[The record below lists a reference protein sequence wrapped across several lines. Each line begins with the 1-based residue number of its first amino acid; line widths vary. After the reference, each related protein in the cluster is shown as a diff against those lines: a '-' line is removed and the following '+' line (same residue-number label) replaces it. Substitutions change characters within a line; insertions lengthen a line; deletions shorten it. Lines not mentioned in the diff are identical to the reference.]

1 MPQPSLA
8 HLAEVLPDPL
18 LHQKRFLVWKEEPH
32 PKNPGKRIKV
42 PYYASGKRR
51 SGPLGSDQDLAQLAT
66 LPEAF
71 ETASSPG
78 EGYSGIGFAL
88 VGEGIGAFDLDH
100 CLDEDGHL
108 IESHAGA
115 DLVVEAEVS
124 GAYIEVSPSGRGL
137 RIVGPSS
144 ITEAYSRD
152 GLEYWGTGRFITLTG
167 DVWANPKGYISI
179 EGFRAR
185 IQPLRPVSEH
195 DLDEDEPPIITPRLL
210 SNLRS
215 ALASVN
221 ADERELWVR
230 MGLALKGLGDKGFQL
245 WDEWSKTSRKYDR
258 EDSLR
263 VWDSLRPTA
272 IGYKSVFSEAQENWG
287 WENPEARKN
296 RTSDGDDWDDEG
308 DWDGADPEGP
318 IPVSSKGP
326 EFLPLGDMVLH
337 PTEFVLDG
345 FLPTGVTVI
354 AGAWGAGK
362 STNLI
367 PLFASVA
374 HLTPKDWGFWPQLR
388 RKVIWVTEAPSQ
400 ARDTIYSLAK
410 AGGSASWQDF
420 QEWFHLYQAKR
431 QSPKSMARFLRRRV
445 EELTYEL
452 PNGFKVAPA
461 LVLDTTSANLDLE
474 NESDN
479 SEVGAAMAELKQGL
493 TGVPLT
499 LIGHTPKALAKSDVS
514 DVTFR
519 GAGAWE
525 ADSVATYFLIH
536 DPDTDIRFL
545 AIRKCRFTPS
555 YSEIQFD
562 HVAGSEIVD
571 TPWGEPQSKSYLHGV
586 PVRSNGEQ
594 RRAAQEAIKE
604 ERREQQKERAMS
616 DRQTRIMAI
625 VSEAA
630 AAGEILTKRAVQQ
643 KLGGK
648 TELAYE
654 AINRLIEAG
663 RVKLV
668 DIPEGVWGK
677 RGPVPDGVVLPTE
690 VDPELF
696 FGLIA
701 SREENE
707 GWPGV

>member
-1 MPQPSLA
+1 MSQPPLAFSRTALPPLA
-8 HLAEVLPDPL
+8 HLEEVLPDQL
-18 LHQKRFLVWKEEPH
+18 LSQKRFLVWNEEPH
-32 PKNPGKRIKV
+32 PKNPEKRAKV
-42 PYYASGKRR
+42 PYYSSGKRR
-51 SGPLGSDQDLAQLAT
+51 SGRLGTDRDLAQLTT

-71 ETASSPG
+71 EAATALRM
-78 EGYSGIGFAL
+78 SGVGFAL
-88 VGEGIGAFDLDH
+88 VGEGIGAFDLDN
-100 CLDEDGHL
+100 CLDEVGHL
-108 IESHAGA
+108 IEFHAGA
-115 DLVVEAEVS
+115 DLVIEAEMA

-137 RIVGPSS
+137 RIVGSSS
-144 ITEAYSRD
+144 ITEAYSLD

-167 DVWANPKGYISI
+167 DVWANPNGYICL
-179 EGFRAR
+179 EDFRTR
-185 IQPLRPVSEH
+185 VRPLRTVREH
-195 DLDEDEPPIITPRLL
+195 SLEGDETPIITPRLL
-210 SNLRS
+210 SNLES

-230 MGLALKGLGDKGFQL
+230 MALALKSLGDKGFQL
-245 WDEWSKTSRKYDR
+245 WDEWSRTSDKYNHQ
-258 EDSLR
+258 DSLR
-263 VWDSLRPTA
+263 VWSSLRPTA

-287 WENPEARKN
+287 WKNPEARRN
-296 RTSDGDDWDDEG
+296 RNEEEDDG
-308 DWDGADPEGP
+308 DPEGP
-318 IPVSSKGP
+318 IPTSSKGP
-326 EFLPLGDMVLH
+326 EHLPLGDMVLH

-374 HLTPKDWGFWPQLR
+374 HLTPEDWGFWPQLR
-388 RKVIWVTEAPSQ
+388 RKVIWVTEAPTQ
-400 ARDTIYSLAK
+400 ARDTIYSMAK
-410 AGGSASWQDF
+410 AEGSASWQDF
-420 QEWFHLYQAKR
+420 GEWFHLYQAKR
-431 QSPKSMARFLRRRV
+431 QSPKAMAKFLRRRV
-445 EELTYEL
+445 AELTYEL

-514 DVTFR
+514 NITFR

-525 ADSVATYFLIH
+525 ADSVATFFLVH

-562 HVAGSEIVD
+562 HLAGSEIVD
-571 TPWGEPQSKSYLHGV
+571 TPWGEPQSKSYLHGI
-586 PVRSNGEQ
+586 PVRSTGEQ
-594 RRAAQEAIKE
+594 RRAAQEAAKE
-604 ERREQQKERAMS
+604 EKKEQQKERALS
-616 DRQTRIMAI
+616 DRQTRIMAM

-630 AAGEILTKRAVQQ
+630 AAGEMLTKATIR
-643 KLGGK
+643 KDLGGRA
-648 TELAYE
+648 ELSVA
-654 AINRLIEAG
+654 ALDRLLESG
-663 RVKLV
+663 RIKLV
-668 DIPEGVWGK
+668 AIPEGSWTQEG
-677 RGPVPDGVVLPTE
+677 RPPEGIILPSE

-696 FGLIA
+696 FGL
-701 SREENE
+701 
-707 GWPGV
+707 GT

>member
-1 MPQPSLA
+1 MPQPSHSSSRTALPSLA
-8 HLAEVLPDPL
+8 HLEEVLPDQL

-32 PKNPGKRIKV
+32 PKNPEKRIKV
-42 PYYASGKRR
+42 PYYSSGKRR
-51 SGPLGSDQDLAQLAT
+51 SGPLGSDQDLAQLVT

-71 ETASSPG
+71 EAATSP
-78 EGYSGIGFAL
+78 EGRYSGIGFAL
-88 VGEGIGAFDLDH
+88 VGEGIGAFDLDN

-115 DLVVEAEVS
+115 DLVTEAEVS

-137 RIVGPSS
+137 RIVGASS

-167 DVWANPKGYISI
+167 DVWANPKRFISL
-179 EGFRAR
+179 EEFRTR
-185 IQPLRPVSEH
+185 LRPLRPVSEH
-195 DLDEDEPPIITPRLL
+195 SLDEDETPIITPRLI

-245 WDEWSKTSRKYDR
+245 WDEWSKTSYKYDR

-263 VWDSLRPTA
+263 VWESLRPKE
-272 IGYKSVFSEAQENWG
+272 ISYKSVFTEAQENWG
-287 WENPEARKN
+287 WENPEAR
-296 RTSDGDDWDDEG
+296 RHRDYEEDE
-308 DWDGADPEGP
+308 PEELEGP
-318 IPVSSKGP
+318 IPISSKGP
-326 EFLPLGDMVLH
+326 EYIPLGDMVLH

-374 HLTPKDWGFWPQLR
+374 HLTPEEWGFWPQLR
-388 RKVIWVTEAPSQ
+388 RKVIWVTEAPTQ
-400 ARDTIYSLAK
+400 ARDTIYSIAK
-410 AGGSASWQDF
+410 SEGSASWQEF

-431 QSPKSMARFLRRRV
+431 QPPKIIAKFLRRLV

-514 DVTFR
+514 DITFR

-525 ADSVATYFLIH
+525 ADSVATYFLVH

-562 HVAGSEIVD
+562 HRAGSEIVD
-571 TPWGEPQSKSYLHGV
+571 TPWGEPQSKSYLHGI
-586 PVRSNGEQ
+586 PVRSTGEQ
-594 RRAAQEAIKE
+594 RRAAQEAIRE
-604 ERREQQKERAMS
+604 ERREQQKERALS

-630 AAGEILTKRAVQQ
+630 ASGELLTKKTIQQ
-643 KLGGK
+643 KIGGK

-654 AINRLIEAG
+654 AINRLMEAG
-663 RVKLV
+663 RIKLV
-668 DIPEGVWGK
+668 DIPEGTWTR
-677 RGPVPDGVVLPTE
+677 RGPVPEGAILPSE

-696 FGLIA
+696 FG
-701 SREENE
+701 SGTYKEETE
-707 GWPGV
+707 D

>member
-1 MPQPSLA
+1 MPQPSLTASGTALRSLA
-8 HLAEVLPDPL
+8 HLEEVLPDEL
-18 LHQKRFLVWKEEPH
+18 LRQRRFLIWNEEPH
-32 PKNPGKRIKV
+32 PKDPGKRIKV
-42 PYYASGKRR
+42 PYYPSGKRR
-51 SGPLGSDQDLAQLAT
+51 RGPLGSDRDLSQLTT

-71 ETASSPG
+71 EAATALRMTG
-78 EGYSGIGFAL
+78 VGFAL
-88 VGEGIGAFDLDH
+88 VGEGIGAFDLDN

-115 DLVVEAEVS
+115 DLVIEAEMA
-124 GAYIEVSPSGRGL
+124 GAYMEVSPSGRGL
-137 RIVGPSS
+137 RIVGASS

-167 DVWANPKGYISI
+167 DVWSNPKG
-179 EGFRAR
+179 FRCLEDFRKR

-195 DLDEDEPPIITPRLL
+195 SLDEDEVPIITPRLL
-210 SNLRS
+210 SNLKS
-215 ALASVN
+215 ALASIN

-245 WDEWSKTSRKYDR
+245 WDEWSRTSDKYDR
-258 EDSLR
+258 QDSLR
-263 VWDSLRPTA
+263 VWDSLRPTV

-287 WENPEARKN
+287 WENPEARRN
-296 RTSDGDDWDDEG
+296 RSNEEGDGDPDD
-308 DWDGADPEGP
+308 P
-318 IPVSSKGP
+318 IPSSTKGP
-326 EFLPLGDMVLH
+326 ERVPLGDMVLH

-374 HLTPKDWGFWPQLR
+374 HLTPEDWGFWPQLR
-388 RKVIWVTEAPSQ
+388 RKVIWVTEAPNQ
-400 ARDTIYSLAK
+400 ARDTLYSLAK
-410 AGGSASWQDF
+410 AGGSASWQEF
-420 QEWFHLYQAKR
+420 REWFHLYQAKR
-431 QSPKSMARFLRRRV
+431 QSPRATAKFLRRRV

-479 SEVGAAMAELKQGL
+479 SEVGAAMAELKQRLPGI
-493 TGVPLT
+493 PLT

-514 DVTFR
+514 DITFR

-525 ADSVATYFLIH
+525 ADSVATYFLVH
-536 DPDTDIRFL
+536 DQDTDIRFL
-545 AIRKCRFTPS
+545 AIRKCRFTPT

-562 HVAGSEIVD
+562 HFAGSEIVD
-571 TPWGEPQSKSYLHGV
+571 TPWGEPQSKSYLHGI
-586 PVRSNGEQ
+586 PIRSSGEQ
-594 RRAAQEAIKE
+594 RRAAQEAVRE
-604 ERREQQKERAMS
+604 EKREQQRERALS
-616 DRQTRIMAI
+616 DRQTRIMAM

-630 AAGEILTKRAVQQ
+630 AAGEMLTKASIRKA
-643 KLGGK
+643 LGGK
-648 TELAYE
+648 TELAV
-654 AINRLIEAG
+654 AALDRLLESG

-668 DIPEGVWGK
+668 EIPEGAWDQ
-677 RGPVPDGVVLPTE
+677 DGRTPEGIILPAE

-696 FGLIA
+696 FDLGT
-701 SREENE
+701 
-707 GWPGV
+707 